1 MASPAAE
8 QSGLWS
14 NGWNNKSMRHET
26 LTALND
32 DRANK
37 RPVALVTAL
46 HGGAQALVYE
56 DGEGPEAALDEGV
69 ITAARQALKEDK
81 STVFGEGETAAFIQ
95 VHNPPLRMIIVGAV
109 HITQGLAE
117 MARMAG
123 YAVTVVDPRRA
134 FAAPER
140 FPDINVSTEWP
151 DDLMKEDL
159 PDRRTAVVTLTHD
172 PKIDDPAL
180 EIAIRSD
187 AFYVGALGSTRTH
200 GKRVAR
206 LTERGF
212 TETELARINAPVGLN
227 IGAKSPAEIAVSVLA
242 EVIESRR
249 RSGASPATKEQ

>member
-1 MASPAAE
+1 M
-8 QSGLWS
+8 QYD
-14 NGWNNKSMRHET
+14 T
-26 LTALND
+26 LTALNN

-37 RPVALVTAL
+37 RPVALVTTL

-56 DGEGPEAALDEGV
+56 DGDGPPAELGDDIIA
-69 ITAARQALKEDK
+69 AARQALKDDK
-81 STVFGEGETAAFIQ
+81 SAVFGDGETAVFIQ

-117 MARMAG
+117 MARMTG

-140 FPDINVSTEWP
+140 FPDINVSTDWP
-151 DDLMKEDL
+151 DDLMKTDL

-180 EIAIRSD
+180 EIAIRTD
-187 AFYVGALGSTRTH
+187 AFYIGALGSNRTH

-212 TETELARINAPVGLN
+212 AEAEIARINAPVGLN

-242 EVIESRR
+242 EVIETRR
-249 RSGASPATKEQ
+249 RSGAPPAAKEQ